1 MWHSSSKRPL
11 MRRAVAHT
19 CARMRAC
26 LLSCLF
32 PCFLASLLPCL
43 LPCFLASLLPCFR
56 ASLLASL
63 LPCLLPCFLASLLA
77 CKHAHARAH
86 AGWSCPPS
94 RSTAPPH
101 APLPPTQLCAAW
113 RRCVQLPRLRHI
125 GELKLYYDQIAKD
138 AERVPASLLMSV
150 WVRSWMPEDSPSFSC
165 VLYVQLHLSDSSA
178 DADEESD
185 KLEAAVLLL
194 EEMVFLLFF
203 CG

>member
-1 MWHSSSKRPL
+1 M
-11 MRRAVAHT
+11 
-19 CARMRAC
+19 
-26 LLSCLF
+26 
-32 PCFLASLLPCL
+32 
-43 LPCFLASLLPCFR
+43 
-56 ASLLASL
+56 
-63 LPCLLPCFLASLLA
+63 
-77 CKHAHARAH
+77 
-86 AGWSCPPS
+86 
-94 RSTAPPH
+94 
-101 APLPPTQLCAAW
+101 
-113 RRCVQLPRLRHI
+113 QLPRQRHI

-203 CG
+203 CGYYAAVFAAQRDGLCACSSVYGQKRPSTYAKDT